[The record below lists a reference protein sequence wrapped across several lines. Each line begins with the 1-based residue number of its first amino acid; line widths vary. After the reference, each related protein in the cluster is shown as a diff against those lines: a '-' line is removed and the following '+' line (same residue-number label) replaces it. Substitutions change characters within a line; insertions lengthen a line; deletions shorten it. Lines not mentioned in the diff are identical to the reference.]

1 MRRIVRH
8 PKYQETRND
17 LADKNPDILPHLDRL
32 ENRIAESPHWPTSFY
47 LVAYDCWWSH
57 LLVDDET
64 IPHMRV
70 FHAFDDDEVR
80 FLAIVPADET
90 DSP

>member
-8 PKYQETRND
+8 PKYLETRNE
-17 LADKNPDILPHLDRL
+17 LANTYPDFLAYLDQL
-32 ENRIAESPHWPTSFY
+32 EAAIAENPQWPTSIY
-47 LVAYDCWWSH
+47 VPVYDCWWSH
-57 LLVDDET
+57 LLVDDES

-80 FLAIVPADET
+80 FLTIVLVD
-90 DSP
+90 